1 MPTPATQSSTT
12 PYRLLFNTV
21 FKRMDPERA
30 HHLAFGVI
38 RALPALGGL
47 VRRFCAPHPSLRVH
61 ALGLEFP
68 SPFGLAAGFDKNA
81 AGIAGLGE
89 LGYGHVEVGTVTRH
103 AQDGNPK
110 PRMFRLVDDRG
121 LINRMGFNNGGSAAA
136 VPRIER
142 ARMRRH
148 RPVIGANIGKSRVT
162 EVADAT
168 ADYVWSAERLAP
180 VSDYLAVNVSSPNTP
195 GLRGLQE
202 VELLEPLLAEV
213 KRAAGETPL
222 LVKIAPDMAD
232 EQIDGIVALAVRL
245 GLDGIIATNTTV
257 SREGLRAAPDAVA
270 AMGAGGLSGAPLEAR
285 SLAVL
290 RRIRATAPAGFCVI
304 SVGGVTT
311 AADVIERLA
320 AGATLVQG
328 FTAFIYEGP
337 LWARKI
343 NRGLRRAGWR
353 QNAA

>member
-1 MPTPATQSSTT
+1 MPETTERGPLT
-12 PYRLLFNTV
+12 PYKLLFSTV
-21 FKRMDPERA
+21 LKRMDPEQA
-30 HHLAFGVI
+30 HHLAFAVI
-38 RALPALGGL
+38 RALPALGGI
-47 VRRFCAPHPSLRVH
+47 VHRFCRPHASLRVK

-110 PRMFRLVDDRG
+110 PRMFRLVEDRG

-142 ARMRRH
+142 ARLRRN
-148 RPVIGANIGKSRVT
+148 RPIIGANIGKSRIT
-162 EVADAT
+162 EVEDAT

-180 VSDYLAVNVSSPNTP
+180 ISDYLAVNVSSPNTP

-202 VELLEPLLAEV
+202 LELLEPLLASV
-213 KRAAGETPL
+213 KAAAGETPL
-222 LVKIAPDMAD
+222 LVKIAPDMGD

-245 GLDGIIATNTTV
+245 GLDGIIATNTTI
-257 SREGLRAAPDAVA
+257 SREGLSTPADRVSD
-270 AMGAGGLSGAPLEAR
+270 MGAGGLSGAPLKAR
-285 SLAVL
+285 SLEVL
-290 RRIRATAPAGFCVI
+290 RRIRATAPAEFCVI

-311 AADVIERLA
+311 AGDVLERLE

-337 LWARKI
+337 LWARQI
-343 NRGLRRAGWR
+343 NRGLRKAGWR
-353 QNAA
+353 QAA